1 MTTSH
6 RPKASGRSSHSGL
19 LHHFDQLLRIPSI
32 SSTNPSVDMSNQPV
46 VDYLA
51 EQLGDRGF
59 QCELMPC
66 GGGDNETSEGQDKGS
81 SKANLLATLGSGPG
95 GLVLAG
101 HTDTVPMNPEL
112 WSVDP
117 LRMTE
122 RDGRLYGLGSTDMKG
137 FFALIMQAID
147 ELEITELKQPLI
159 VLATADE
166 ETSMS
171 GARELA
177 KAGRPKARYAVIGEP
192 TGMRPIHAHKG
203 VMMETIRLEGRSG
216 HSSDPS
222 LGINAMEAMHDVI
235 GELLVMRREFED
247 RYRNPAFS
255 INHPTMNLGCI
266 HGGDNPNRICGRCEL
281 EFDIRLMPGMDIEE
295 TRRIIG
301 NRLRPVA
308 DRWKVQFDL
317 SPLFPGVPAFEGPAD
332 GPLALLAEK
341 LTGHR
346 AESVA
351 FGTEAPFL
359 QQLGMETIVLG
370 PGDIDQ
376 AHQPDEYLALD
387 RVRPCVDLLKELIGK
402 YCLS

>member
-6 RPKASGRSSHSGL
+6 RPQSLGL
-19 LHHFDQLLRIPSI
+19 LHHFDQLLRLPSI
-32 SSTNPSVDMSNQPV
+32 SSTNPSIDMSNQPV

-51 EQLGDRGF
+51 EQLSDRGF

-66 GGGDNETSEGQDKGS
+66 GQSANGEGADIAKPDGNGN
-81 SKANLLATLGSGPG
+81 KVNLLATLGTGPG

-122 RDGRLYGLGSTDMKG
+122 RDGKLYGLGSTDMKG
-137 FFALIMQAID
+137 FFALILQAID
-147 ELEITELKQPLI
+147 ELDVTALKQPLI

-235 GELLVMRREFED
+235 GELLVVRREFQD
-247 RYRNPAFS
+247 RYRNPAFT

-281 EFDIRLMPGMDIEE
+281 EFDIRLMPGMDIDE
-295 TRRIIG
+295 TRLIIG

-308 DRWKVQFDL
+308 DRWGVQFDL

-332 GPLALLAEK
+332 GALALMAEQ

-359 QQLGMETIVLG
+359 QLS
-370 PGDIDQ
+370 
-376 AHQPDEYLALD
+376 
-387 RVRPCVDLLKELIGK
+387 LIHI
-402 YCLS
+402 